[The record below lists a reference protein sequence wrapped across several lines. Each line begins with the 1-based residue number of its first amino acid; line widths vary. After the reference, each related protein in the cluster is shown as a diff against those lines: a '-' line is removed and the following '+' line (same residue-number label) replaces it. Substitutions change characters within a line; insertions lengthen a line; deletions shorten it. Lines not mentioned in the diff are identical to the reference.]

1 MVLEGKIETGIA
13 DSGATSSCG
22 KQMLSQYGRYQLD
35 TSALITTGLPSN
47 KVFRYAEGTTGAAS
61 KIKHLPY
68 NLRGRAKEIHITPG
82 LENHLI
88 STNKFVEEDYVQV
101 FDKEEV
107 NIYDAN
113 DLQIRTTR
121 GAVLRGWRVPNEG
134 LWRFPIVKGADQSSN
149 QNTDTVAITR
159 SPCQMLEALPPPT
172 QDIVANVYEIKTKP
186 ELSI

>member
-1 MVLEGKIETGIA
+1 MRPSPPEPPQWKQQRTQQQHNPTCELINQITEQELKQMVLEGTIETGMA

-22 KQMLSQYGRYQLD
+22 KQMLSQCGRYQLD

-61 KIKHLPY
+61 EIKHLPY
-68 NLRGRAKEIHITPG
+68 NLRGKAKEIHITPG

-113 DLQIRTTR
+113 DLQIKTTR
-121 GAVLRGWRVPNEG
+121 GAVLRGWRVPNG
-134 LWRFPIVKGADQSSN
+134 GSQ
-149 QNTDTVAITR
+149 
-159 SPCQMLEALPPPT
+159 
-172 QDIVANVYEIKTKP
+172 
-186 ELSI
+186 